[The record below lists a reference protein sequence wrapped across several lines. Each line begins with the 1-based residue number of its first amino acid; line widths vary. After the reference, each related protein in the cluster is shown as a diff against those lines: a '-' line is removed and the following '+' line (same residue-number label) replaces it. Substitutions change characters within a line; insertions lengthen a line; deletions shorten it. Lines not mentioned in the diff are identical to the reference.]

1 MAGIIAVL
9 LKIGN
14 SEQDMGILDRIRIV
28 LVNTSHPGNIG
39 STARAM
45 KTMGLSQ
52 LVLVEPLLFPHGLAT
67 GLASNADDILTRAQV
82 VDSLDQ
88 ALQGCG
94 LVLGTSARV
103 RALSWEILT
112 PVQAVQQALT
122 HASQGDVAIVF
133 GREDAGLTNQELQ
146 KCHAHICIPANPIYN
161 VLNLAQ
167 AVQIICYEFHKATL
181 TAEALP
187 EAQEALASYEDVQQ
201 LYVHIRKALE
211 LLGFHD
217 PEHSKQLMPR
227 IKRMFARIR
236 LEKREVS
243 ILRGALKAIL
253 LNQRRKK

>member
-1 MAGIIAVL
+1 M
-9 LKIGN
+9 
-14 SEQDMGILDRIRIV
+14 SILDKIRIV

-52 LVLVEPLLFPHGLAT
+52 LVLVEPLQFPHALAT
-67 GLASNADDILTRAQV
+67 GLASNANDVLAKARV
-82 VDSLDQ
+82 VDSLAK
-88 ALQGCG
+88 ALEGCG

-103 RALSWEILT
+103 RSLSWEVLT
-112 PVQAVQQALT
+112 PEQAVQQAL
-122 HASQGDVAIVF
+122 ARVVGQEDVAIVF
-133 GREDAGLTNQELQ
+133 GREDSGLTNTELQ
-146 KCHAHICIPANPIYN
+146 QCHAHICIPANPVYN

-167 AVQIICYEFHKATL
+167 AVQIICYEVHKATL
-181 TAEALP
+181 TEQSFP
-187 EAQEALASYEDVQQ
+187 VFEEALANHADVQQ

-227 IKRMFARIR
+227 VKRMFSRIR
-236 LEKREVS
+236 LEKREVT

-253 LNQRRKK
+253 LNERRKRMR

>member
-1 MAGIIAVL
+1 M
-9 LKIGN
+9 
-14 SEQDMGILDRIRIV
+14 
-28 LVNTSHPGNIG
+28 NTSHPGNIG

-67 GLASNADDILTRAQV
+67 GLASNAEDVLTNARV
-82 VDSLDQ
+82 VGSLDEG
-88 ALQGCG
+88 LQGCG

-103 RALSWEILT
+103 RSLSWEVFT
-112 PVQAVQQALT
+112 PEQAIQQAL
-122 HASQGDVAIVF
+122 AYANQGDVAIVF

-146 KCHAHICIPANPIYN
+146 KCHAHICIPANPVYN

-167 AVQIICYEFHKATL
+167 AVQIISYEFHKATL
-181 TAEALP
+181 KEDVLP
-187 EAQEALASYEDVQQ
+187 EPLEALANHEDVQQ
-201 LYVHIRKALE
+201 LYGHISKALE

-227 IKRMFARIR
+227 VKRMFARIR

-253 LNQRRKK
+253 LNQRRKR

>member
-1 MAGIIAVL
+1 M
-9 LKIGN
+9 N
-14 SEQDMGILDRIRIV
+14 ILDRIRIV

-52 LVLVEPLLFPHGLAT
+52 LVLVEPLQFPHSVAT
-67 GLASNADDILTRAQV
+67 GLASNADDILIKARV

-88 ALQGCG
+88 ALEGCG
-94 LVLGTSARV
+94 LVLGTSARL
-103 RALSWEILT
+103 RSLSWEILT
-112 PVQAVQQALT
+112 PEQAAQQAL
-122 HASQGDVAIVF
+122 ARAGQEDVAIIF
-133 GREDAGLTNQELQ
+133 GREDSGLTNQELQ

-181 TAEALP
+181 SEKPFP
-187 EAQEALASYEDVQQ
+187 EFSEALANHEDVQQ

-211 LLGFHD
+211 RLGFHD

-227 IKRMFARIR
+227 VKRMFARIR
-236 LEKREVS
+236 LEKREVT

-253 LNQRRKK
+253 LNERRKK

>member
-1 MAGIIAVL
+1 M
-9 LKIGN
+9 
-14 SEQDMGILDRIRIV
+14 SILDKIRVV

-52 LVLVEPLLFPHGLAT
+52 LVLVDPLQFPHALAT

-88 ALQGCG
+88 ALVGCG

-103 RALSWEILT
+103 RSLSWEVLT
-112 PVQAVQQALT
+112 PEQAVKQAL
-122 HASQGDVAIVF
+122 ARAAGQEDVAIVF
-133 GREDAGLTNQELQ
+133 GREDSGLTNSELQ

-181 TAEALP
+181 TEEIFP
-187 EAQEALASYEDVQQ
+187 VFEEELATHQDVEQ
-201 LYVHIRKALE
+201 LYIHIRKALE
-211 LLGFHD
+211 RLGFHD

-227 IKRMFARIR
+227 VKRMFARIR
-236 LEKREVS
+236 LEKREVT

-253 LNQRRKK
+253 LNERRKKS